1 MVNSKFLSSTEMTTP
16 IGFKPVQLID
26 SDEWIS
32 RTKAAIGRKRKLN
45 IFIDPGGS
53 NHIVWNDT
61 EKREVSAIAEKP
73 EAWQLTIIR
82 DSIKK
87 ANREFNLNIKEAA
100 DKSSSN
106 ATIEIFNV
114 PYVDA
119 VAGNWQDGTN
129 SLHMGLKSG
138 LEGDKYPD
146 AWSNP
151 EKYPHGADERRTW
164 RKIFVHELGHLMGL
178 EHPWDRED
186 GDQAP
191 GVDNSNVE
199 TTWTVMG
206 YTDRDQ
212 DGNIMTWFQEADKQA
227 LNKIWISDSNNN
239 SSDGLDSDGDTI
251 YAPTKFNKKSADKI
265 TNFNPSTDTLEIDTD
280 SFGIDSSATFASG
293 KNKKKV
299 KKKLA
304 KLDID
309 FLYDEKKGGLY
320 FNENGSNKGFGD
332 GGIIAIL
339 KGAPDLTSG
348 NLEFI

>member
-1 MVNSKFLSSTEMTTP
+1 MGE
-16 IGFKPVQLID
+16 
-26 SDEWIS
+26 
-32 RTKAAIGRKRKLN
+32 KRELK

-53 NHIVWNDT
+53 KHTVWNDT
-61 EKREVSAIAEKP
+61 EKREVSANSEKP
-73 EAWQLTIIR
+73 ETWQLAIIR
-82 DSIKK
+82 DSIKR
-87 ANREFNLNIKEAA
+87 ANREFNLSIKEVS
-100 DKSSSN
+100 DKSRSN
-106 ATIEIFNV
+106 ANIEIFNV

-119 VAGNWQDGTN
+119 VAGDWQDGTN

-151 EKYPHGADERRTW
+151 AKYPHGPTERETW

-178 EHPWDRED
+178 EHPWEKRD

-191 GVDNSNVE
+191 GVDNSNTE

-227 LNKIWISDSNNN
+227 LNEIWSPDNNN
-239 SSDGLDSDGDTI
+239 HPSSSADLIISTI
-251 YAPTKFNKKSADKI
+251 YAPAKFNKKSADKI
-265 TNFNPSTDTLEIDTD
+265 TNFNPSIDTLEIDTD

-293 KNKKKV
+293 KSKKKI
-299 KKKLA
+299 KRKLA
-304 KLDID
+304 KQDFD

-320 FNENGSNKGFGD
+320 FNGNGADKGFGD

-339 KGAPDLTSG
+339 KGAPDLTAD